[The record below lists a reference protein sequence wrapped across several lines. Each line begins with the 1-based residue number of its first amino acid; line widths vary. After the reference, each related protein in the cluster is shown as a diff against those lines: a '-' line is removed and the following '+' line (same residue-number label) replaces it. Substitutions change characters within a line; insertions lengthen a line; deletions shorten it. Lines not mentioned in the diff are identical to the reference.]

1 MITIKNQPKVS
12 MNLKPKMLRLT
23 LDESPCI
30 YAGLA
35 RWELEKLDLLSAS
48 YINANVDNQKLKNSI
63 SNMTKTLKVLS
74 GNVGKRA
81 I

>member
-1 MITIKNQPKVS
+1 

-35 RWELEKLDLLSAS
+35 RWELEKLDLLTAS
-48 YINANVDNQKLKNSI
+48 YISANVDYQKLKNSI
-63 SNMTKTLKVLS
+63 KCIYQAWQ
-74 GNVGKRA
+74 KRLRYYQVM
-81 I
+81 